1 MTKDECVR
9 FTMRLPVK
17 LRRAL
22 EIEANEKGVSVN
34 ALVLSILWDW
44 VKTNKEAQT
53 NERTQG
59 F

>member
-44 VKTNKEAQT
+44 VEA
-53 NERTQG
+53 NEGETKR
-59 F
+59 

>member
-44 VKTNKEAQT
+44 AKTNKGGQT
-53 NERTQG
+53 YESSRDI
-59 F
+59 